1 MLAKRT
7 KRGVSIK
14 LSNAQR
20 EFLYWALAGY
30 LEGESR
36 TVYGPT
42 DPTNLNAKL
51 YYAILHRF
59 YLRTNFRL
67 NLGRDEHLH
76 LEPAEVLTVMWLLRN
91 ANSVQ
96 LLDIKATLHKLS

>member
-1 MLAKRT
+1 M
-7 KRGVSIK
+7 SIK

-20 EFLYWALAGY
+20 EALYWALAGY
-30 LEGESR
+30 LERESV
-36 TVYGPT
+36 TLPNLVT
-42 DPTNLNAKL
+42 WSNLNAKL

-67 NLGRDEHLH
+67 NLGRHEHLH

-91 ANSVQ
+91 AESVDI
-96 LLDIKATLHKLS
+96 LDIKATLHKLS